1 MRNLRWQ
8 ILIAVGG
15 LLLVVGLLIGQQPG
29 DVTNSAQPQPGGVYT
44 EALVG
49 QVQRLN
55 PLLDWYNQPD
65 RDIDTLIYSGL
76 VRFDARGVPT
86 PDLATWTVTADAT
99 IYTFTIKENA
109 EWHDGVPVTV
119 DDIIFT
125 FSKITDEDF
134 PGPADLAEF
143 WSEIQI
149 IPLDDR
155 NVQFILPE
163 PFAPFLDY
171 VSIPLLPDHL
181 LRGVSAGNMID
192 HPFNL
197 DPIGSG
203 PFRFDQFIVN
213 EGEITGVS
221 LVSNPDFYDAPPFLD
236 RVEFVLFP
244 STEAAYQAYQ
254 EGEVTG
260 ISMVD
265 TDALD
270 EILADP
276 NLNMHSARV
285 PRIEIVFIN
294 TQNQE
299 KQFLADKRFRQALL
313 YAINRQWIIDRV
325 EGGQGLIPAGPLMP
339 GTWAHSIEIPLI
351 EFDPD
356 ASERILT
363 ELGWEPPA
371 GAAPGTPDY
380 VRSQEDVI
388 LSLELV
394 YPDDPLHAEIAAMV
408 RDNWEA
414 IGINVTLIPAEP
426 AALLSDY
433 LEPRAYEVA
442 LTAFNLSNFPDP
454 DPYPFWHDSQSET
467 GQNYSAFEDRNTSI
481 WLEQARIVPDIA
493 RRTELYRS
501 FQSRFL
507 DQVPAVFLYYHVYN
521 FAIDSEY
528 QGVTIGPMFDP
539 SDRFNT
545 IRQWHLIERFGLEPV
560 EEEAVQEQTT
570 PE

>member
-15 LLLVVGLLIGQQPG
+15 LLLVIGLLIGQSPG
-29 DVTNSAQPQPGGVYT
+29 DVSPSAQPQPGGVYT

-65 RDIDTLIYSGL
+65 QDIDRLIYSGL
-76 VRFDARGVPT
+76 VRFDARGVPV

-109 EWHDGVPVTV
+109 EWHDGTPVTV

-143 WSEIQI
+143 WAQIEI
-149 IPLDDR
+149 IPLDDH

-171 VSIPLLPDHL
+171 VSVPLLPDHL
-181 LRGVSAGNMID
+181 LRGVSAGAMID

-203 PFRFDQFIVN
+203 PFRFDQFIVS

-221 LVSNPDFYDAPPFLD
+221 LVSNPDFYDDPPFLD

-244 STEAAYQAYQ
+244 SSEAAYQAYT

-260 ISMVD
+260 ISRVD
-265 TDALD
+265 TDTLEAV
-270 EILADP
+270 LADP
-276 NLNMHSARV
+276 GLNLHSARV
-285 PRIEIVFIN
+285 PRVEMVFIN

-299 KQFLADKRFRQALL
+299 KQYLSDKLFRQALL
-313 YAINRQWIIDRV
+313 YAINRQYIIDMV
-325 EGGQGLIPAGPLMP
+325 EGGQGLMPSGPLMP
-339 GTWAHSIEIPLI
+339 GSWAHSQDIPLI

-356 ASERILT
+356 ESERILT
-363 ELGWEPPA
+363 DLGWEPPA
-371 GAAPGTPDY
+371 GAQPGTPDY
-380 VRSQEDVI
+380 IRTQEDVT
-388 LSLELV
+388 LSLELI
-394 YPDDPLHAEIAAMV
+394 YPDDALHGQIAIMLQRNWQAVGIAVTLTPVDPAAM
-408 RDNWEA
+408 
-414 IGINVTLIPAEP
+414 
-426 AALLSDY
+426 LSDF
-433 LEPRAYEVA
+433 LQPRTYEVA
-442 LTAFNLSNFPDP
+442 LTTFNLSHFPDP
-454 DPYPFWHDSQSET
+454 DPYPFWHDSQAET
-467 GQNYSAFEDRNTSI
+467 GQNYSAFQDRNTSI
-481 WLEQARIVPDIA
+481 WLEQARIVPDIG

-501 FQSRFL
+501 FQARFL
-507 DQVPAVFLYYHVYN
+507 DQVPAIFLYYHVYN
-521 FAIDSEY
+521 FAIDAEY

-545 IRQWHLIERFGLEPV
+545 IRQWYLIERIGLQPA
-560 EEEAVQEQTT
+560 EEQDQEQTT
-570 PE
+570 TE

>member
-29 DVTNSAQPQPGGVYT
+29 DVTSSAQPQPGGVYT

-65 RDIDTLIYSGL
+65 QDIDRLIYSGL
-76 VRFDARGVPT
+76 VRFDSRGVPI
-86 PDLATWTVTADAT
+86 PGLATWTVTADAT

-109 EWHDGVPVTV
+109 VWHDGTPVTV

-134 PGPADLAEF
+134 PGPPDLAQF
-143 WSEIQI
+143 WSEIEI

-171 VSIPLLPDHL
+171 VSIPLIPDHL

-221 LVSNPDFYDAPPFLD
+221 LVSNPDFYDDPPFLD
-236 RVEFVLFP
+236 RVEFVLF
-244 STEAAYQAYQ
+244 SSAEEAYQAYL

-260 ISMVD
+260 ISQVD
-265 TDALD
+265 VAAL
-270 EILADP
+270 EPILADP
-276 NLNMHSARV
+276 NLNLHSARV
-285 PRIEIVFIN
+285 PRIEILFIN

-299 KQFLADKRFRQALL
+299 KPFLSDKRMRQALL
-313 YAINRQWIIDRV
+313 YAINRQWIINQV

-339 GTWAHSIEIPLI
+339 GTWAHSIEVPMI
-351 EFDPD
+351 EFDPLR
-356 ASERILT
+356 AERLLT

-371 GAAPGTPDY
+371 GAVPGTADY
-380 VRSQEDVI
+380 VRTQEDVT
-388 LSLELV
+388 LSLELI
-394 YPDDPLHAEIAAMV
+394 YPDDQLHAQIASMV
-408 RDNWEA
+408 QENWQA
-414 IGINVTLIPAEP
+414 VGIAVTITPVDPA
-426 AALLSDY
+426 LMLSGY
-433 LEPRAYEVA
+433 LEPRDYDAA
-442 LTAFNLSNFPDP
+442 LTSFNLSQFPDP

-481 WLEQARIVPDIA
+481 WLEQARIVPDIG

-501 FQSRFL
+501 FQARFL
-507 DQVPAVFLYYHVYN
+507 DQVPAIFLYYHVYN
-521 FAIDSEY
+521 FAIDSEF

-539 SDRFNT
+539 SNRFNT
-545 IRQWHLIERFGLEPV
+545 IQQWYLIERIGLQP
-560 EEEAVQEQTT
+560 EEEISPEQTT